1 MYWSGQILLTKLQT
15 LERKKAWSIKRKKI
29 ETFPEELQTLE
40 LQKKE
45 LNFKI

>member
-15 LERKKAWSIKRKKI
+15 LERNKRKKI
-29 ETFPEELQTLE
+29 ETFTEELQTLE